1 MSGLEGFLPALGA
14 QAPAVA
20 GFETGKTNFRYRRRQ
35 IVATRFGE
43 SRKASVITTQTVW
56 LPTSSGPVLQQPSR

>member
-1 MSGLEGFLPALGA
+1 VGGAQDDARRLAGLEGFVPARGA

-20 GFETGKTNFRYRRRQ
+20 GLE
-35 IVATRFGE
+35 AGE
-43 SRKASVITTQTVW
+43 AAVVMTQTVW